1 MGWKPILSHVFP
13 KEGDLVF
20 NKLNQR
26 LKLDFLRDAYDLKK
40 YVFIDIRKQ
49 SRQKVE
55 GFSASQL

>member
-26 LKLDFLRDAYDLKK
+26 LILDFLRDAYDLKK
-40 YVFIDIRKQ
+40 YVFIDVRKQ
-49 SRQKVE
+49 TRQKVE
-55 GFSASQL
+55 GISASQL